1 MIRLVIVGNSR
12 FSTVVRCCAETGA
25 HEKDVKAHV
34 ARSAGL
40 LDPASVLLLRRR
52 ENKEHSGHRVLPRE
66 SPLSVLLHPH
76 VVLRSLRAVRVR
88 VPLCRAQDERE
99 APFPPVKAHRLVPR
113 IQEQDVHLRYDR
125 HARA

>member
-1 MIRLVIVGNSR
+1 MIRLVIAGNSW
-12 FSTVVRCCAETGA
+12 FSTIMRCCAETGA

-34 ARSAGL
+34 ARSVGL
-40 LDPASVLLLRRR
+40 LDPSSVLLLRRR
-52 ENKEHSGHRVLPRE
+52 ENKERSGHRVLPRE

-76 VVLRSLRAVRVR
+76 VALRAVRVR